1 MFPEYAWP
9 DNTNLDKAR
18 QLLWPIK
25 REYGAG
31 LSWGDLITLSGT
43 VAITSMGGPS
53 VGFCAGRIDDPNG
66 MDSILLGP
74 NEEQAGMLPCEVN
87 GKCKDPLGP
96 TTIGLM

>member
-1 MFPEYAWP
+1 MFPEYAWA

-25 REYGAG
+25 RKHGPG
-31 LSWGDLITLSGT
+31 LSWGDLITLAGT

-53 VGFCAGRIDDPNG
+53 VGFCAGRIDDLTG
-66 MDSILLGP
+66 VDSLLLGP
-74 NEEQAGMLPCEVN
+74 NEEQAQVLPCKVN
-87 GKCKDPLGP
+87 GTCVEPLGP